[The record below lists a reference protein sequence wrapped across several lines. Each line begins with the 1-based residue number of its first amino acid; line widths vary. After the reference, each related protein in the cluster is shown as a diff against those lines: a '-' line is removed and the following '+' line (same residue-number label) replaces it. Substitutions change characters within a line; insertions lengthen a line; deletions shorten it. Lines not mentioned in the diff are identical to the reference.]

1 MNSISMMTRTLSLQ
15 GLKMRSLSSI
25 SAHSKY
31 VSRLMDWIPLPRNWP
46 RFFLGINR
54 LILYL
59 STPQSHRNER
69 GKDNF
74 RYAPQKGVVYTIKLN
89 NETLCKPTPIPHT
102 NYLNEKFPLWL
113 SAWVQYQ
120 LFYASYSCFYSFILL
135 TWKLTIFCSENIP
148 PTTHFLMCSH
158 IKDEYS

>member
-1 MNSISMMTRTLSLQ
+1 MNSISMMTRTLHVQ

-113 SAWVQYQ
+113 SAWVLYQ
-120 LFYASYSCFYSFILL
+120 LCYASYSCFYSLILL
-135 TWKLTIFCSENIP
+135 IWKLTIFCNENTP

>member
-102 NYLNEKFPLWL
+102 NYLNEKLLYGVFVWQH
-113 SAWVQYQ
+113 SYQ
-120 LFYASYSCFYSFILL
+120 QHAFVSYSSSFLFL
-135 TWKLTIFCSENIP
+135 SMFPNIP
-148 PTTHFLMCSH
+148 SMRFSVSTTTLAYM
-158 IKDEYS
+158 